1 MRCGKLA
8 LPSALR
14 LGWSIRPVD
23 AFRNWNMLRFCKH
36 FETSWNIINIE
47 HIYTYIHIYE
57 NISTLDYLY
66 TAFEKKKLIA
76 PFGIRHAIAIDNR
89 HAWKPQAGHL
99 LFLYVPLNNGTPLLS
114 VHHLKSTKL
123 SNLCYRQKFVGFS
136 RFLDALGMKSA
147 FWRSE
152 AATVACASL
161 ASTIRDGCV
170 SLPWKCCAFQHEPN
184 AEDAE
189 DAEDAQGKTCK
200 RVITYE
206 R

>member
-1 MRCGKLA
+1 MK
-8 LPSALR
+8 
-14 LGWSIRPVD
+14 
-23 AFRNWNMLRFCKH
+23 
-36 FETSWNIINIE
+36 II
-47 HIYTYIHIYE
+47 E
-57 NISTLDYLY
+57 NIYTLDYLY
-66 TAFEKKKLIA
+66 TAFEKEKLIA
-76 PFGIRHAIAIDNR
+76 SFGIRHAIAIDIGYR
-89 HAWKPQAGHL
+89 HAWKPQGHL
-99 LFLYVPLNNGTPLLS
+99 LFLYVPLNNGKPLLS

-123 SNLCYRQKFVGFS
+123 INLCYRQKFVGFS

-170 SLPWKCCAFQHEPN
+170 SLPWKCCAFQHEHN

-189 DAEDAQGKTCK
+189 DAEDAQGKKCK
-200 RVITYE
+200 RVITE